1 MTDRPLGAPQG
12 APASTDD
19 PTRDLRFRRSAPEA
33 PDDPT
38 RDVRLPP
45 LSEHP
50 AAAAT
55 PDEDVPAR
63 FPTPDVTTVL
73 EPRPEQPVPSAESLR
88 QQTRPFG
95 APGDLGPAESDPG
108 SASRSETRP
117 PRAAAASVPE
127 PPSRSGGRPWT
138 WVLLAVLPVV
148 IIAVAGVILFL
159 LLGGR

>member
-1 MTDRPLGAPQG
+1 MTDRPLGTPQG
-12 APASTDD
+12 TPASSDD
-19 PTRDLRFRRSAPEA
+19 PTRDLRVPRGAPVA

-50 AAAAT
+50 AAAT
-55 PDEDVPAR
+55 PAEDVPAR

-73 EPRPEQPVPSAESLR
+73 EPHPDQPAPSAESLR

-95 APGDLGPAESDPG
+95 APGDLRPGESGPP
-108 SASRSETRP
+108 SASRPETQP
-117 PRAAAASVPE
+117 PREAAVTAPE

-148 IIAVAGVILFL
+148 VIAVAGVLLFL